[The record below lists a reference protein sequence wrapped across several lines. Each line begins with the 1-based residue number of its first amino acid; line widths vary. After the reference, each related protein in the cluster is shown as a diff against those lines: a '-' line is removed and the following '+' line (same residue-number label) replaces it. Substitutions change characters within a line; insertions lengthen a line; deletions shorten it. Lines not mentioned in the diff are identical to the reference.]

1 MRIPT
6 RKGRLVGYQ
15 TTDKSQAK
23 AHRNRT
29 LFSSPNLPLGPIS
42 KDGMPRPGVPLNVRR
57 GASYPRV
64 MAEIIAEVLAGEL
77 GEKVME
83 SVGDATERWSSR
95 WWWVIVRWTVLIA
108 PFIALA
114 IYYFVL

>member
-1 MRIPT
+1 
-6 RKGRLVGYQ
+6 
-15 TTDKSQAK
+15 
-23 AHRNRT
+23 
-29 LFSSPNLPLGPIS
+29 
-42 KDGMPRPGVPLNVRR
+42 
-57 GASYPRV
+57 

-95 WWWVIVRWTVLIA
+95 WWWVIVRWTVIIA

>member
-1 MRIPT
+1 M
-6 RKGRLVGYQ
+6 GYQ

-29 LFSSPNLPLGPIS
+29 LFSLPNLQLGAIS
-42 KDGMPRPGVPLNVRR
+42 KDDMPRPGAPLNVRR
-57 GASYPRV
+57 GACCSRV
-64 MAEIIAEVLAGEL
+64 MAEIIGEVLAGGL

>member
-1 MRIPT
+1 M
-6 RKGRLVGYQ
+6 GYQ

-29 LFSSPNLPLGPIS
+29 LFSLPNLQLGAIS
-42 KDGMPRPGVPLNVRR
+42 KDDMPRPGAPLNVRR
-57 GASYPRV
+57 GACCSRV
-64 MAEIIAEVLAGEL
+64 MAEIIGEVLAGEL
-77 GEKVME
+77 GEKVIE

>member
-1 MRIPT
+1 MATFHGWHTPS
-6 RKGRLVGYQ
+6 GRSLKWQ
-15 TTDKSQAK
+15 
-23 AHRNRT
+23 
-29 LFSSPNLPLGPIS
+29 
-42 KDGMPRPGVPLNVRR
+42 R
-57 GASYPRV
+57 GASNLRV
-64 MAEIIAEVLAGEL
+64 MAEIIGEVLAGEL

>member
-23 AHRNRT
+23 AGRNRT
-29 LFSSPNLPLGPIS
+29 LFSSPNLPLGPSS
-42 KDGMPRPGVPLNVRR
+42 KDSMLRPGFDLYVRR
-57 GASYPRV
+57 RGSNLRV

-83 SVGDATERWSSR
+83 SVGDATERWSNR

-114 IYYFVL
+114 IYYFVH